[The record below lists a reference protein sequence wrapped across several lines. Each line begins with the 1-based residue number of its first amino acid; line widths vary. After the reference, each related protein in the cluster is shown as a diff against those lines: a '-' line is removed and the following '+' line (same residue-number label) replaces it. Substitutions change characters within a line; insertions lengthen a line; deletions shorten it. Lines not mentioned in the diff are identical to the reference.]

1 MLKEKYCEEVK
12 VINILGYELEV
23 INILDFKL
31 FYDSCTS
38 FNSFSKKA
46 FLKAVKIP
54 PQYFLE
60 QPEDTQED
68 LLLNKLDFIPSSK
81 LHGQY
86 LAILKKDNNVL
97 NCVRVDK
104 NELEN
109 LDERIS
115 LSEINSKKL
124 NFIKDFVKEG
134 YSSNFVSLNKEKEG
148 EYNLGIF
155 IDYPLMLN
163 KKPLVNKG
171 FYYIPKKGEDNYK
184 NLYIEDGAINFEEYH
199 SLDLLIEDIDNI
211 LLDTEKDK
219 VLQPLKDKHLLREI
233 DEVLTK
239 LYKEKVIS
247 RAIFKGIIKYTTKN
261 NTPLNT
267 LFSLIDLILLWEA
280 NVNNYKSAI
289 KIRNCTKI
297 LIDTLQ

>member
-81 LHGQY
+81 LHGHY

-115 LSEINSKKL
+115 RYHEFELPLQDSLRFVYRYITHLFIFHLQFSKMGL
-124 NFIKDFVKEG
+124 F
-134 YSSNFVSLNKEKEG
+134 NK
-148 EYNLGIF
+148 IT
-155 IDYPLMLN
+155 
-163 KKPLVNKG
+163 
-171 FYYIPKKGEDNYK
+171 
-184 NLYIEDGAINFEEYH
+184 H
-199 SLDLLIEDIDNI
+199 
-211 LLDTEKDK
+211 
-219 VLQPLKDKHLLREI
+219 
-233 DEVLTK
+233 
-239 LYKEKVIS
+239 
-247 RAIFKGIIKYTTKN
+247 
-261 NTPLNT
+261 
-267 LFSLIDLILLWEA
+267 
-280 NVNNYKSAI
+280 
-289 KIRNCTKI
+289 
-297 LIDTLQ
+297 